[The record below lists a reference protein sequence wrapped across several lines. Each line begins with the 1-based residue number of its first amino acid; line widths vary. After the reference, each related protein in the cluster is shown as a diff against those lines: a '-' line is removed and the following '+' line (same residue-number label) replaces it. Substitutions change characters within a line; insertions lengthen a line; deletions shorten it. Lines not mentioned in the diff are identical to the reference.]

1 MTLENVI
8 DYVVRKKG
16 FMFKK
21 VKDRYGENC
30 VLTDNKTRI
39 KEINNFNILF

>member
-30 VLTDNKTRI
+30 VLTD
-39 KEINNFNILF
+39 